1 MPAFFG
7 CPVSSLSRFKN
18 NIYKNGKKS
27 VGKSVFGFGFWTFF
41 LSIFENLKYFSQ
53 KTEAL

>member
-7 CPVSSLSRFKN
+7 GPVSSLSRFKN